1 MMKVLRS
8 NRFIYFAISL
18 LVLSFVL
25 GGCSGNNLNPI
36 DPQKPTVPPDSGK
49 PVEMKDVVITY
60 NYGENDKVQL
70 SANNITMKVGQR
82 LILQPAKGLTKNTRF
97 SSSGGPNFFGDYLQQ
112 EEQQPTGK
120 IAFIAKSPGKGKL
133 QIIPNTSESERA
145 TDLWVTV
152 Q

>member
-1 MMKVLRS
+1 MNMIRS
-8 NRFIYFAISL
+8 KRFIYLATGLLLLAI
-18 LVLSFVL
+18 VL

-36 DPQKPTVPPDSGK
+36 DPQKPTVPSNPGK
-49 PVEMKDVVITY
+49 PAELSDVVITY
-60 NYGENDKVQL
+60 NYGESDKVQL
-70 SANNITMKVGQR
+70 SANNITLKVGQR

-112 EEQQPTGK
+112 QEQQPSGK

-133 QIIPNTSESERA
+133 QVIPNTSESNRA